1 MIDGTR
7 DESGKGQAA
16 LCLGYVDHDF
26 FFFFYQESVVLGF
39 LLALKTTNELQTQC
53 LLPVTIFPCSTRGYY
68 KEVHT

>member
-26 FFFFYQESVVLGF
+26 FFLIKKVLFLAFY
-39 LLALKTTNELQTQC
+39 
-53 LLPVTIFPCSTRGYY
+53 LP
-68 KEVHT
+68 

>member
-26 FFFFYQESVVLGF
+26 FFFFLSRKCCSWLF
-39 LLALKTTNELQTQC
+39 TCLKDN
-53 LLPVTIFPCSTRGYY
+53 
-68 KEVHT
+68 K